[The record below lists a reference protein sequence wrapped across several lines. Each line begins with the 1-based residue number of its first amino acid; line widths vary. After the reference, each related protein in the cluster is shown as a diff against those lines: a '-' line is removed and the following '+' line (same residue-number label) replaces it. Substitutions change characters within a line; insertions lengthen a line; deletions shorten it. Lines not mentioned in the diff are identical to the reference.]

1 MIIPM
6 EKKHAREVAVLHHKS
21 VKSLLKDIGKQMC
34 IVFYENVLKSKQNFG
49 FVYVKNSK
57 VMGFVFGTEDSSRL
71 LKNPRILF
79 GLSMGL
85 LKKPSLMIRVV
96 SRINQKLPSGPEISY
111 VAVDL
116 RAIAMLKRED
126 PNFKDKGIGDQLGVT
141 IKKEFKKRGF
151 PYLINWIEEKN
162 KASLALSLR
171 HGSKIVGDF
180 WENGTRKIV
189 LHTPTSI

>member
-6 EKKHAREVAVLHHKS
+6 EPKHAREVAELHYKS

-34 IVFYENVLKSKQNFG
+34 IVFYENILKSEQNFG

-57 VMGFVFGTEDSSRL
+57 VMGFAFGTEDNSTL

-79 GLSMGL
+79 RLGMDL
-85 LKKPSLMIRVV
+85 LKKPSLIVKVV
-96 SRINQKLPSGPEISY
+96 SRLNQKLQPGPEISY

-116 RAIAMLKRED
+116 RAIAMLKRND
-126 PNFKDKGIGDQLGVT
+126 PNFKDKKIGDQLGVA
-141 IKKEFKKRGF
+141 IKREFKNRGF
-151 PYLINWIEEKN
+151 PYIINWIEEKN